1 MRKGKKKEEEP
12 LAMLSSQEAELPAAE
27 AAANEPAEERVE
39 EQAGQKNTEKD
50 REEQKAE
57 APQQTFGLIMRR
69 FVLAVLRLIIIVIVI
84 GGCGAL
90 IYYGVPLVYE
100 NFIRPVE
107 QNTSQIN
114 DLTRRQTQ
122 LEFEVMDLQTQLATL
137 EAGQTTQSDSLAESA
152 SVIQTLAAAQTV
164 QNERL
169 AALENADAERSNALT
184 DLTYQASLLQAMEL
198 LSRARLFLYQS
209 NFGLARSDVQ
219 ATRDLLAKMQTT
231 APESKQ
237 KDLSE
242 AIFRLDL
249 ALKNLPD
256 FPVAASDDLDIAWQ
270 ILLAGYPIAP
280 TATPTPFPSFTPEAT
295 VTPLPSATVTP
306 AATP

>member
-1 MRKGKKKEEEP
+1 
-12 LAMLSSQEAELPAAE
+12 
-27 AAANEPAEERVE
+27 
-39 EQAGQKNTEKD
+39 
-50 REEQKAE
+50 
-57 APQQTFGLIMRR
+57 MRR
-69 FVLAVLRLIIIVIVI
+69 FVLAVLRLILIVMLI

-90 IYYGVPLVYE
+90 IYYGAPFVYE

-114 DLTRRQTQ
+114 ELTLRQSQ

-137 EAGQTTQSDSLAESA
+137 EAGQTAQSDSLAESA
-152 SVIQTLAAAQTV
+152 SVIQTLAAAQTA

-169 AALENADAERSNALT
+169 AALENADAERSDALA
-184 DLTYQASLLQAMEL
+184 DLAYQSSLLKGMEL

-219 ATRDLLAKMQTT
+219 AARDLLAKMQTT

-270 ILLAGYPIAP
+270 ILLEGYPIAP
-280 TATPTPFPSFTPEAT
+280 TATPTPLPTATPAET
-295 VTPLPSATVTP
+295 RTPLPAPTMTP
-306 AATP
+306 TP